1 MDFDCNM
8 VEDLDY
14 RMEGS
19 GLRIQQFTLK
29 WCWREVAEEGDYLTL
44 HCDHQNDFWIRMDSD
59 ESY

>member
-1 MDFDCNM
+1 M